1 MSVRKFREFG
11 VAALAGG
18 LVFIAVGAS
27 AQSTSTA
34 IPDAQVESNVL
45 RALASA
51 PELSSQNIQSSTVY
65 GTVTL
70 TGNVHDETMRTTAEN
85 LVARAQGVQK
95 VVDELA
101 LGDTPPP
108 QPGDQAAQG
117 DENGPPPN
125 GQQPDGSQNNQMVLQ
140 SDGTYAPA
148 PNQAGA
154 PPAGQNMPNGQNMQ
168 DQNGA
173 PPPNGQNMQDQ
184 NGAPPPNGQN
194 MQDQN
199 GGAPP
204 PPDGQPQQGPP
215 DGRQPMD
222 QNYGPPPNGAPI
234 PGGQRAGIPVTVPPG
249 SVLRIRINRG
259 LDSNHIQIGAPF
271 DGTVLTDIVAD
282 GEVAV
287 PRGATVS
294 GIVVGAKKAG
304 TFRGQGELSL
314 QINSLTLGGQVY
326 QLNTDVWAENG
337 RDKTPG
343 TVGATVG
350 TSAFGALLG
359 GLAGGGAGAAI
370 GAGVGAGVGLAGS
383 ASTPRGQIIIPP
395 ESVLTFRTAAPVTVR
410 TVSEREM
417 ERLSFQ
423 AGPQQP
429 AGPPRVRY
437 SPYYGYYGPPQ

>member
-1 MSVRKFREFG
+1 MSVRKFRSFG

-18 LVFIAVGAS
+18 LVFSAAGAS
-27 AQSTSTA
+27 AQNTSTTL
-34 IPDAQVESNVL
+34 PDAQIESNVL
-45 RALASA
+45 KALASA
-51 PELSSQNIQSSTVY
+51 PELSTQNIQSSTVY
-65 GTVTL
+65 GTVAL

-108 QPGDQAAQG
+108 QPGDPANQG
-117 DENGPPPN
+117 DQNGPPPN

-148 PNQAGA
+148 PNQSGG
-154 PPAGQNMPNGQNMQ
+154 PPAGQNMQ

-173 PPPNGQNMQDQ
+173 PPP
-184 NGAPPPNGQN
+184 
-194 MQDQN
+194 
-199 GGAPP
+199 
-204 PPDGQPQQGPP
+204 PDGQGPP

-234 PGGQRAGIPVTVPPG
+234 PGGQRAGIPVTIPPG
-249 SVLRIRINRG
+249 SMLRIRINRG

-271 DGTVLTDIVAD
+271 DGTVLTDIIAD

-294 GIVVGAKKAG
+294 GVVIGAKKAG
-304 TFRGQGELSL
+304 AFKGQGELSL
-314 QINSLTLGGQVY
+314 QVNSLTLGGQVY
-326 QLNTDVWAENG
+326 PFNTEVWAENG

-359 GLAGGGAGAAI
+359 GLAGGGVGAAI
-370 GAGVGAGVGLAGS
+370 GAGAGAGVGLAGS
-383 ASTPRGQIIIPP
+383 AATPRGQIIIPP
-395 ESVLTFRTAAPVTVR
+395 ESVLTFRTADPVTVK

-417 ERLSFQ
+417 ERLSYQ

-429 AGPPRVRY
+429 EGPPRVRYY
-437 SPYYGYYGPPQ
+437 SPYYGYYYGPPR

>member
-1 MSVRKFREFG
+1 MMSVRKFRNFG

-18 LVFIAVGAS
+18 LVLSAAGAS
-27 AQSTSTA
+27 AQGTSTA
-34 IPDAQVESNVL
+34 FPDAQIESNVL
-45 RALASA
+45 KALASA
-51 PELSSQNIQSSTVY
+51 PELSTQNIQSSTVY

-101 LGDTPPP
+101 LGDTPPQ
-108 QPGDQAAQG
+108 QPGDQGAQG
-117 DENGPPPN
+117 DQNGPPPN
-125 GQQPDGSQNNQMVLQ
+125 GQPDGSQNNQMVLQ
-140 SDGTYAPA
+140 SDGTYAPG

-154 PPAGQNMPNGQNMQ
+154 PPAGQNMQ

-173 PPPNGQNMQDQ
+173 PPP
-184 NGAPPPNGQN
+184 
-194 MQDQN
+194 
-199 GGAPP
+199 
-204 PPDGQPQQGPP
+204 PDGQGPP
-215 DGRQPMD
+215 DGRQPMG

-249 SVLRIRINRG
+249 SMLRIRINRG

-271 DGTVLTDIVAD
+271 DGIVLTDIIAD

-294 GIVVGAKKAG
+294 GVVIGAKKAG
-304 TFRGQGELSL
+304 AFKGQGELSL
-314 QINSLTLGGQVY
+314 QVNSLTLGGQIY
-326 QLNTDVWAENG
+326 PLNTEVWAENG

-359 GLAGGGAGAAI
+359 GLAGGGVGAAI
-370 GAGVGAGVGLAGS
+370 GAGAGAGVGLAGS
-383 ASTPRGQIIIPP
+383 AATPRGQIIIPP
-395 ESVLTFRTAAPVTVR
+395 ESVLTFRTADPVTVK

-417 ERLSFQ
+417 ERLSYQ

-437 SPYYGYYGPPQ
+437 YSPYYGYYYGPPQ

>member
-1 MSVRKFREFG
+1 MSVRKFRNFG
-11 VAALAGG
+11 VAALTGG
-18 LVFIAVGAS
+18 LVLSVAGAS
-27 AQSTSTA
+27 AQNTSTTL
-34 IPDAQVESNVL
+34 PDAQVESNVL

-51 PELSSQNIQSSTVY
+51 PELSAQNIQSSTVY

-101 LGDTPPP
+101 LGDTPPQ
-108 QPGDQAAQG
+108 QPGDQANQG
-117 DENGPPPN
+117 DPNGPPPN
-125 GQQPDGSQNNQMVLQ
+125 GQQPDGSQNQQMVLQ

-148 PNQAGA
+148 PNPAGG
-154 PPAGQNMPNGQNMQ
+154 PPAGQNMQ

-173 PPPNGQNMQDQ
+173 PPPD
-184 NGAPPPNGQN
+184 GQN

-204 PPDGQPQQGPP
+204 PPDA
-215 DGRQPMD
+215 RQPMD
-222 QNYGPPPNGAPI
+222 QSYGPPPNGAPI
-234 PGGQRAGIPVTVPPG
+234 PGGQRAGIPVTIPPG
-249 SVLRIRINRG
+249 SMLRIRINRG

-271 DGTVLTDIVAD
+271 DGTVLTDIIAD

-294 GIVVGAKKAG
+294 GVVIGAKKAG
-304 TFRGQGELSL
+304 AFKGQGELSL
-314 QINSLTLGGQVY
+314 QVNSLTLGGQVY
-326 QLNTDVWAENG
+326 PLNSEIWAENG

-359 GLAGGGAGAAI
+359 GLAGGGVGAAI
-370 GAGVGAGVGLAGS
+370 GAGAGAGVGLAGS
-383 ASTPRGQIIIPP
+383 AATPRGQIIIPP
-395 ESVLTFRTAAPVTVR
+395 ESVLTFRTADPVTVK
-410 TVSEREM
+410 TVSEQEM
-417 ERLSFQ
+417 QRLSYQ

-437 SPYYGYYGPPQ
+437 YSPYYGYYYGPPR

>member
-1 MSVRKFREFG
+1 MSVRKFRSFG

-18 LVFIAVGAS
+18 FVLSVAGAS
-27 AQSTSTA
+27 AQNTSTA
-34 IPDAQVESNVL
+34 VPDAQVESNVL
-45 RALASA
+45 KALASA
-51 PELSSQNIQSSTVY
+51 PELSTQNIQSSTVY

-101 LGDTPPP
+101 LGDAPPP
-108 QPGDQAAQG
+108 GDDQANRDDQ
-117 DENGPPPN
+117 NGLPPN
-125 GQQPDGSQNNQMVLQ
+125 GQQPNGTQNNQMVLQ

-148 PNQAGA
+148 PNQAGG
-154 PPAGQNMPNGQNMQ
+154 PPPGQNMQ

-173 PPPNGQNMQDQ
+173 PPPD
-184 NGAPPPNGQN
+184 GQN

-204 PPDGQPQQGPP
+204 PPDGQGPP
-215 DGRQPMD
+215 DGRQPMG

-249 SVLRIRINRG
+249 SMLRIRINRG

-271 DGTVLTDIVAD
+271 DGTVLTDIIAD

-294 GIVVGAKKAG
+294 GVVIAAKKAG
-304 TFRGQGELSL
+304 AFKGQGELSL

-326 QLNTDVWAENG
+326 PLNTEVWAENG

-359 GLAGGGAGAAI
+359 GLAGGGVGAAI
-370 GAGVGAGVGLAGS
+370 GAGAGAGVGLAGS
-383 ASTPRGQIIIPP
+383 AAAPRGQIIIPP
-395 ESVLTFRTAAPVTVR
+395 ESVLTFRTADPVTVK

-417 ERLSFQ
+417 ERLSYQ

-429 AGPPRVRY
+429 EGPPRVRYY
-437 SPYYGYYGPPQ
+437 SPYYGYYYGPPR